1 MKSIGIGQ
9 KNFKFLAINIRQCCH
24 NIKIHVQK
32 RKRTEKISWETH
44 KFLTFFWLWAKI
56 FQFFVEK
63 WSATLPKLHSVCS
76 RKKIDGKKFCRKNC
90 SDRVFFRFM
99 SQFSLDFSQRFENF
113 AGVVKTATFMS
124 GRTFWAFI
132 FENLSSYFCFWTLSW
147 KFLDFGIK
155 IWPLLSILQVTFPRE
170 RTSLE
175 FFGSPLEFLI
185 LNAFPRFFGKKIGSV
200 AKTALFF
207 YLSIGRFW
215 LVIFAK
221 TLKFRKDSL
230 TLNRVFAPSSH
241 LFSTLKL
248 KQCSACL

>member
-1 MKSIGIGQ
+1 MSIELNWGKEG
-9 KNFKFLAINIRQCCH
+9 
-24 NIKIHVQK
+24 
-32 RKRTEKISWETH
+32 
-44 KFLTFFWLWAKI
+44 
-56 FQFFVEK
+56 FVEK
-63 WSATLPKLHSVCS
+63 SVA
-76 RKKIDGKKFCRKNC
+76 I
-90 SDRVFFRFM
+90 VFFGLWVIFCW
-99 SQFSLDFSQRFENF
+99 
-113 AGVVKTATFMS
+113 TFGKGLKIS
-124 GRTFWAFI
+124 TGLSKLQHSCPGRMFWAFI
-132 FENLSSYFCFWTLSW
+132 SVNFSSYFCFWTLSW

-155 IWPLLSILQVTFPRE
+155 LWPLLSKLQVTFPRE

-175 FFGSPLEFLI
+175 FFGSPLEILI

-215 LVIFAK
+215 LDIFAK